1 MNTADFNKF
10 NTELK
15 NLEKATVEIDED
27 DNNNNLKTGNEIMIL
42 KKIIGKQK
50 LQETQR
56 QAKQTAIANAIK
68 MKKIEI

>member
-15 NLEKATVEIDED
+15 NLERATVEIDED

-50 LQETQR
+50 L
-56 QAKQTAIANAIK
+56 
-68 MKKIEI
+68 